1 MLAELGQLLLA
12 LALAATLLVGVQQLL
27 ALRQPGADMQTANRL
42 LTTTALASFG
52 LTFGAFVLL
61 ALLFIGSDFSVLNV
75 AENSNT
81 LLPIQYKFA
90 ASWGSHEGSFL
101 LWNLMLCGWTAALAL
116 ASGDLAASYRA
127 RVLTILLLLQA
138 FFLLF
143 MVSSSN
149 PFERLLPAVP
159 EGRDLNP
166 LLQDP
171 FMVIHPPMLY
181 MGYVGFAVAF
191 AFAVAAL
198 MERRLDPTWARWSR

>member
-1 MLAELGQLLLA
+1 M
-12 LALAATLLVGVQQLL
+12 
-27 ALRQPGADMQTANRL
+27 
-42 LTTTALASFG
+42 
-52 LTFGAFVLL
+52 
-61 ALLFIGSDFSVLNV
+61 GSDFSVLNV

-81 LLPIQYKFA
+81 LLPLQYKFA
-90 ASWGSHEGSFL
+90 ATWGSHEGSFL
-101 LWNLMLCGWTAALAL
+101 LWNLMLCGWTAAVAL
-116 ASGDLAASYRA
+116 ASNALAAGYRA
-127 RVLTILLLLQA
+127 RVLTLLLVLQA

-143 MVSSSN
+143 LLSSSN
-149 PFERLLPAVP
+149 PFERLLPAVA

-198 MERRLDPTWARWSR
+198 MEGRLDPTWARWSRP